1 MPDRD
6 DLTPP
11 EDDSTATAFPPDRDL
26 ERIGPYKI
34 LEKIG
39 EGGMGVVYLAEQE
52 APLRRRVALKV
63 IKPGMDSKQV
73 LARFEAER
81 QALALMNHP
90 GVARVFDAGSTPEGR
105 PYFVME
111 HVAGLP
117 ITDYCDKHLLDN
129 RQRMELFIQACE
141 AIQHAHQKGIIH
153 RDIKPSNVLVT
164 VVDGSPHPKVIDFGV
179 AKATQQRLTERTLFT
194 QQGVLIGTLAYM
206 SPEQAE
212 MNALDIDTRSDI
224 YSLGV
229 LLYEL
234 LVGAL
239 PFDPAELRQTGFD
252 EIRRRIREED
262 PPRPSARLSLPGGLS
277 TESARRRGTQAKLLR
292 REVLGDLDWITM
304 KSLSKD
310 RTRRYG
316 SASEFGGDVGRF
328 LRNEP
333 VLAGPP
339 TILYALKKF
348 VQRNRIG
355 VSVVGVLIVFYLA
368 AAVLGFV
375 VIRNSLYRYYQ
386 QWEVAL
392 ATLPAEQLFASS
404 ASEIARSLLLRLE
417 PEPAVRE
424 RDQDRIALGLN
435 AILREIPSITSF
447 LVLDRDRRIQY
458 ANQPSAVNLA
468 FTGDE
473 SASLVAAEQ
482 IVRRTKPSGIGGFVT
497 EVMIPIFD
505 VPPAGQGERRRL
517 GSLIICFAPD
527 AALVARIP
535 QIRPPSISPQGYL
548 LPLLAFVV
556 IFATSGILLAVVI
569 GFAIRRR

>member
-6 DLTPP
+6 D
-11 EDDSTATAFPPDRDL
+11 STETAFPPDRAP

-52 APLRRRVALKV
+52 SPLRRRVALKV
-63 IKPGMDSKQV
+63 IKPGMDSRQV

-81 QALALMNHP
+81 QALAIMNHP
-90 GVARVFDAGSTPEGR
+90 GVAKVFDAGSTPEGR

-129 RQRMELFIQACE
+129 RQRLELFIQVCD

-153 RDIKPSNVLVT
+153 RDIKPSNVLVSM
-164 VVDGSPHPKVIDFGV
+164 VDGTPHPKVIDFGV
-179 AKATQQRLTERTLFT
+179 AKATQQPLTERSLFT
-194 QQGVLIGTLAYM
+194 QQGVLIGTPEYM

-212 MNALDIDTRSDI
+212 LDALDIDTRSDV

-239 PFDPAELRQTGFD
+239 PFEPRDLRRAGLD
-252 EIRRRIREED
+252 EIRRRIREEE
-262 PPRPSARLSLPGGLS
+262 PPRPSARLSTMGDRS
-277 TESARRRGTQAKLLR
+277 TESARKRRMEPKALR
-292 REVLGDLDWITM
+292 RQLTGDLDWITM

-316 SASEFGGDVGRF
+316 SASEFGADVVRF
-328 LRNEP
+328 LHNEP

-339 TILYALKKF
+339 TVRYLLTKLI
-348 VQRNRIG
+348 QRNRVG
-355 VSVVGVLIVFYLA
+355 VSVVGVLLLFYLTF
-368 AAVLGFV
+368 AVLALV
-375 VIRNSLYRYYQ
+375 VVRHSFQSYYEL
-386 QWEVAL
+386 WERSL
-392 ATLPAEQLFASS
+392 ATLPSEQVFDRG
-404 ASEIARSLLLRLE
+404 ASEVARSLLLRLE
-417 PEPAVRE
+417 REPPANAP
-424 RDQDRIALGLN
+424 DQDRISDGLN
-435 AILREIPSITSF
+435 AVLREIPSIKTF
-447 LVLDRDRRIQY
+447 VVLDRERRIRY
-458 ANQPSAVNLA
+458 ANQPSAVDLA
-468 FTGDE
+468 FRGEE
-473 SASLVAAEQ
+473 SASLFASDE
-482 IVRRTKPSGIGGFVT
+482 IVRRTKPSGMGGYVT

-505 VPPAGQGERRRL
+505 VPPPGEGKRRRL
-517 GSLIICFAPD
+517 GSLIIDFAPD
-527 AALVARIP
+527 AALLARVP
-535 QIRPPSISPQGYL
+535 QLRPPSVMPREFM
-548 LPLLAFVV
+548 LPLLAFVGV
-556 IFATSGILLAVVI
+556 FATSGILLSVVI